1 MTDLKK
7 KILWQCRRGLWE
19 LDQILLPFVENDFEH
34 LNKEDQLLFQKLLQ
48 YEDIELFDIFVN
60 KIDPIDNGFRD
71 LTVLIIDKHMK
82 TKMDFKP
89 SLLADLGATNARFAI
104 TEDGLSYHN
113 PKELKISE
121 YNSMSDLCMGYLS
134 SIKTTNIRRA
144 L

>member
-1 MTDLKK
+1 
-7 KILWQCRRGLWE
+7 
-19 LDQILLPFVENDFEH
+19 
-34 LNKEDQLLFQKLLQ
+34 
-48 YEDIELFDIFVN
+48 
-60 KIDPIDNGFRD
+60 
-71 LTVLIIDKHMK
+71 
-82 TKMDFKP
+82 MDFKP

-144 L
+144 FIGVAAPVIGDVITFVN